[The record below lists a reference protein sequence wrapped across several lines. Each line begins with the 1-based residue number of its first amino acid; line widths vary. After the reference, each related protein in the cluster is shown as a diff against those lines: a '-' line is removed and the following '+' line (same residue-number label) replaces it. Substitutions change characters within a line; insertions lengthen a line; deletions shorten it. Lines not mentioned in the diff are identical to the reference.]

1 MVNFI
6 NDFSRYVSVFL
17 VKEKFEILAKVEEFK
32 KEIEGK
38 IRMKIQCLH
47 SNNRGEYTSKD
58 LCDYLCKNRV

>member
-6 NDFSRYVSVFL
+6 NDFSSYVTVFL
-17 VKEKFEILAKVEEFK
+17 MKEKFEVLAKVEELK

-38 IRMKIQCLH
+38 IRMKIHRLH

-58 LCDYLCKNRV
+58 LCDYLRKNRV